1 MKKFILLFIGVLFLM
16 TLSFGSYKKMVSS
29 KYQVFMLLDFN
40 NNSRLFKLDDLSNL
54 DLNFP
59 NITVTSLP
67 IKYLAA
73 RYLLENDSI
82 ETAKKLI
89 HKSIKDNPYIYA
101 PEILLASFYLSENKL
116 DSALYYS
123 ERAFY
128 GLTNN
133 NRHREIYFNVLEE
146 LKDTISLDSA
156 FAKIRNTNRS
166 LDHWIDYVL
175 TRNAINSKPSAELLN
190 IIDEMT
196 LKFPRQDSIRLNGV
210 KRMVELEG
218 DGYTKALYISEL
230 GNLEFQKGNY
240 KEAAEFF
247 EASIIIDDQQYLYF
261 ENAALSYDNLKEYSK
276 AEEYFNK
283 VIYEFKTRDGKSEFH
298 KGLMLIKD
306 SKDQLGCKYLATSA
320 RKNYV
325 GINSGLNAVDV
336 YMQLCQ

>member
-16 TLSFGSYKKMVSS
+16 TLSFGSYKKMISS
-29 KYQVFMLLDFN
+29 RYQTYMLYDFN
-40 NNSRLFKLDDLSNL
+40 NNTRFFKLDDLLKL
-54 DLNFP
+54 DVNFP
-59 NITVTSLP
+59 NISVTSLP

-73 RYLLENDSI
+73 RYLIENDSI
-82 ETAKKLI
+82 DTAKKLI
-89 HKSIKDNPYIYA
+89 HQSIKDNPYIYA
-101 PEILLASFYLSENKL
+101 PEILLASLYLSENKL

-146 LKDTISLDSA
+146 LKDTIRLDSA
-156 FAKIRNTNRS
+156 FAKIRETSRS

-175 TRNAINSKPSAELLN
+175 TRNELNSKPSAELLN

-196 LKFPRQDSIRLNGV
+196 VKFPRQDTIRLNGV

-218 DGYTKALYISEL
+218 NAYTSALYISEL
-230 GNLEFQKGNY
+230 GNQEFQKGNY
-240 KEAAEFF
+240 KEAVNLF
-247 EASIIIDDQQYLYF
+247 EAAITFDDQQYLYF
-261 ENAALSYDNLKEYSK
+261 ENAAMSYDNLKDYSK

-298 KGLMLIKD
+298 KGLMLIKN
-306 SKDQLGCKYLATSA
+306 SNNQLGCKYLATSA
-320 RKNYV
+320 RKNYIGV
-325 GINSGLNAVDV
+325 NSGLSAVDV

>member
-29 KYQVFMLLDFN
+29 RYQTYMLYDFN
-40 NNSRLFKLDDLSNL
+40 NNTRFFELDDLLKL
-54 DLNFP
+54 DINFP
-59 NITVTSLP
+59 NISVTSLP

-73 RYLLENDSI
+73 RYLIENDSI
-82 ETAKKLI
+82 DTAKKLI
-89 HKSIKDNPYIYA
+89 HQSIKDNPYIYA
-101 PEILLASFYLSENKL
+101 PEILLASLYLSENKL

-146 LKDTISLDSA
+146 LKDTIRLDSA
-156 FAKIRNTNRS
+156 FAKIRETNRS

-175 TRNAINSKPSAELLN
+175 TRNELNSKPSAELLN

-196 LKFPRQDSIRLNGV
+196 VKFPRQDSIRLNGV

-218 DGYTKALYISEL
+218 NAYTSALYISEL
-230 GNLEFQKGNY
+230 GSQEFQKENY
-240 KEAAEFF
+240 KEAVKFF
-247 EASIIIDDQQYLYF
+247 EAAITFDDQQYLYF
-261 ENAALSYDNLKEYSK
+261 ENAAMSYDNLKDYSK

-298 KGLMLIKD
+298 KGLMLIKN
-306 SKDQLGCKYLATSA
+306 SNNQLGCKYLATSA
-320 RKNYV
+320 RKNYI
-325 GINSGLNAVDV
+325 GISSGLSAVDV